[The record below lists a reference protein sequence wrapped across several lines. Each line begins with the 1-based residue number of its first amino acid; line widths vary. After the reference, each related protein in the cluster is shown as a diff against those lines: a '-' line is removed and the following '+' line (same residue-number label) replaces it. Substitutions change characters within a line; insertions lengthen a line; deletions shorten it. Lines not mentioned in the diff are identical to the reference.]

1 MSNKVHERGVVVEE
15 EGSKKATRKIQEL
28 PKKILKDIWKVGK
41 DDPRRV
47 KHALK
52 VGVSLSLVSLL
63 YLLEPLFKGIGS
75 NAMWAVLTVVVVLEF
90 SAGATLCKGIN
101 RGLGTLI
108 AGSLA
113 FFIEFVAK
121 DSGKIFRA
129 IFIGAS
135 VFTIGA
141 AITYLRFIPYIKK
154 NYDYGMLIFL
164 LTFNLITVSSY
175 RVDAVI
181 KIAHERFYTIAI
193 GVGVCLCMTLLF
205 FPIWS
210 GEDLHKSTV
219 AKLQGLSFSIEACVN
234 EYFEEEEKDK
244 ETSDSSEDMICN
256 GYKTVLDSKCT
267 DEALAMYASWEPR
280 HTRHCHR
287 FPWQHY
293 VKVGAVLREFGYTV
307 VALHGCLKTEIQT
320 PRSIRVL
327 FKDPCVRL
335 AGEICKVLTE
345 LAASIQNRRHCSPEI
360 LSESLQVALQDLNSE
375 RLFLGSND
383 NGSVYQNGNS
393 GRHNQNVPV
402 TQHIH
407 KDANDA
413 IAHQNEPG
421 SPLGQNSD
429 IPLQNTGTPRGGN
442 KRSRFGPNSS
452 VSHQNET
459 GSPLGQNGDVP
470 VQNNGTPRGEN
481 RSRFGPNSGVSGQ
494 NTGTPRGERGSR
506 LGPGGASSFSRLR
519 ADTLERRSAGATGE
533 RRILMKQLSRIVVLT
548 SLEFSEALPFAA
560 FASLLVEMVA
570 RLDNVIEEVEELGTV
585 ACFKEYD
592 GNVVDRTDVEVR
604 VEKPADLVVGV
615 E

>member
-1 MSNKVHERGVVVEE
+1 MSNKVHERGMEMEE

-52 VGVSLSLVSLL
+52 VGVSLTLVSLL

-90 SAGATLCKGIN
+90 SA
-101 RGLGTLI
+101 
-108 AGSLA
+108 
-113 FFIEFVAK
+113 
-121 DSGKIFRA
+121 
-129 IFIGAS
+129 
-135 VFTIGA
+135 GA

-219 AKLQGLSFSIEACVN
+219 AKLQGLSFSIEACVK
-234 EYFEEEEKDK
+234 EYFGEEEKDK
-244 ETSDSSEDMICN
+244 ETSDSSEDMIYD
-256 GYKTVLDSKCT
+256 GYKTVLDSKST

-293 VKVGAVLREFGYTV
+293 VKVGAVLRQFGYTV

-320 PRSIRVL
+320 PSSIRVL

-345 LAASIQNRRHCSPEI
+345 LAASIQNRRRCSPEI
-360 LSESLQVALQDLNSE
+360 LSESLQVALQDLNSAIKSQPK
-375 RLFLGSND
+375 LFFGSDD
-383 NGSVYQNGNS
+383 NVSQNGNS

-402 TQHIH
+402 TQHIN
-407 KDANDA
+407 KDAND
-413 IAHQNEPG
+413 
-421 SPLGQNSD
+421 D
-429 IPLQNTGTPRGGN
+429 I
-442 KRSRFGPNSS
+442 
-452 VSHQNET
+452 SHQNET
-459 GSPLGQNGDVP
+459 GSPLGQNT
-470 VQNNGTPRGEN
+470 GTPRGGN
-481 RSRFGPNSGVSGQ
+481 KSRFGPND
-494 NTGTPRGERGSR
+494 
-506 LGPGGASSFSRLR
+506 GASSFSRLR
-519 ADTLERRSAGATGE
+519 ADTLERRSTAATGE
-533 RRILMKQLSRIVVLT
+533 RRILMKQLSRIVVMT

-592 GNVVDRTDVEVR
+592 GNVVDRTDVEV
-604 VEKPADLVVGV
+604 VENPADLVVGV

>member
-1 MSNKVHERGVVVEE
+1 MSNKVHERGVEMEE
-15 EGSKKATRKIQEL
+15 KGSKKATRKIQEL

-52 VGVSLSLVSLL
+52 VGVSLTLVSLL

-90 SAGATLCKGIN
+90 FAGATLCKGLN

-129 IFIGAS
+129 VFIGAS
-135 VFTIGA
+135 VFIIGA

-219 AKLQGLSFSIEACVN
+219 AKLQGLSFSIEACVK

-244 ETSDSSEDMICN
+244 ETSDSSEDMIYD
-256 GYKTVLDSKCT
+256 GYKTVLDSKST
-267 DEALAMYASWEPR
+267 DEALVMYASWEPR

-293 VKVGAVLREFGYTV
+293 VKVGAVLRQFGYTV

-320 PRSIRVL
+320 PSSIRVL

-345 LAASIQNRRHCSPEI
+345 LAASIQDRRRCSPEI
-360 LSESLQVALQDLNSE
+360 LSESLQVALQDLNSAIKSQPK
-375 RLFLGSND
+375 LFFGSDD
-383 NGSVYQNGNS
+383 NVSQNGNS

-402 TQHIH
+402 TQHIN
-407 KDANDA
+407 KDAND
-413 IAHQNEPG
+413 
-421 SPLGQNSD
+421 D
-429 IPLQNTGTPRGGN
+429 I
-442 KRSRFGPNSS
+442 
-452 VSHQNET
+452 SHQKET
-459 GSPLGQNGDVP
+459 GSLLGQNGDVP
-470 VQNNGTPRGEN
+470 VQNTGTPRGEN
-481 RSRFGPNSGVSGQ
+481 RSRFGPNSGALHQ
-494 NTGTPRGERGSR
+494 NTGTPRGERGSSR
-506 LGPGGASSFSRLR
+506 FGPDGASSFSRLR
-519 ADTLERRSAGATGE
+519 ADTLERRSTAATGE
-533 RRILMKQLSRIVVLT
+533 RRILMKQLSRIVVMT

-592 GNVVDRTDVEVR
+592 GNVVDRTDVEV
-604 VEKPADLVVGV
+604 VENPADLVVGV

>member
-1 MSNKVHERGVVVEE
+1 MSNKVHERGVEMEE
-15 EGSKKATRKIQEL
+15 KGSKKATRKIQEL

-52 VGVSLSLVSLL
+52 VGVSLTLVSLL

-90 SAGATLCKGIN
+90 FAGATLCKGLN

-129 IFIGAS
+129 VFIGAS
-135 VFTIGA
+135 VFI
-141 AITYLRFIPYIKK
+141 I
-154 NYDYGMLIFL
+154 
-164 LTFNLITVSSY
+164 VSSY

-219 AKLQGLSFSIEACVN
+219 AKLQGLSFSIEACVK

-244 ETSDSSEDMICN
+244 ETSDSSEDMIYD
-256 GYKTVLDSKCT
+256 GYKTVLDSKST
-267 DEALAMYASWEPR
+267 DEALVMYASWEPR

-293 VKVGAVLREFGYTV
+293 VKVGAVLRQFGYTV

-320 PRSIRVL
+320 PSSIRVL

-345 LAASIQNRRHCSPEI
+345 LAASIQDRRRCSPEI
-360 LSESLQVALQDLNSE
+360 LSESLQVALQDLNSAIKSQPK
-375 RLFLGSND
+375 LFFGSDD
-383 NGSVYQNGNS
+383 NVSQNGNS

-402 TQHIH
+402 TQHIN
-407 KDANDA
+407 KDAND
-413 IAHQNEPG
+413 
-421 SPLGQNSD
+421 D
-429 IPLQNTGTPRGGN
+429 I
-442 KRSRFGPNSS
+442 
-452 VSHQNET
+452 SHQKET
-459 GSPLGQNGDVP
+459 GSLLGQNGDVP
-470 VQNNGTPRGEN
+470 VQNTGTPRGEN
-481 RSRFGPNSGVSGQ
+481 RSRFGPNSGALHQ
-494 NTGTPRGERGSR
+494 NTGTPRGERGSSR
-506 LGPGGASSFSRLR
+506 FGPDGASSFSRLR
-519 ADTLERRSAGATGE
+519 ADTLERRSTAATGE
-533 RRILMKQLSRIVVLT
+533 RRILMKQLSRIVVMT

-592 GNVVDRTDVEVR
+592 GNVVDRTDVEV
-604 VEKPADLVVGV
+604 VENPADLVVGV

>member
-1 MSNKVHERGVVVEE
+1 MSNKVHERSLEIE
-15 EGSKKATRKIQEL
+15 DEGSKKATKKIKEL
-28 PKKILKDIWKVGK
+28 PKKVLKDIWKIGK
-41 DDPRRV
+41 EDPRRV

-52 VGVSLSLVSLL
+52 VGVSLTLVSLL

-90 SAGATLCKGIN
+90 SAGATLCKGLN

-129 IFIGAS
+129 VFIGAS
-135 VFTIGA
+135 VFIIGA

-219 AKLQGLSFSIEACVN
+219 AKLQGLSFSIEACVK

-244 ETSDSSEDMICN
+244 ETSDSSEDMIYD
-256 GYKTVLDSKCT
+256 GYKTVLDSKSS

-293 VKVGAVLREFGYTV
+293 VKVGAVLRQFGYTV

-335 AGEICKVLTE
+335 AGEICKVLSE

-360 LSESLQVALQDLNSE
+360 LSESLQVALQDLNSAIKSQPK
-375 RLFLGSND
+375 LFLGSNGD
-383 NGSVYQNGNS
+383 GNVSQGNS
-393 GRHNQNVPV
+393 GRHNNQNVPV
-402 TQHIH
+402 SPHINI
-407 KDANDA
+407 DANDA
-413 IAHQNEPG
+413 ISHQNETG
-421 SPLGQNSD
+421 LQNSD
-429 IPLQNTGTPRGGN
+429 VPIQNIGTPRGKN
-442 KRSRFGPNSS
+442 KSRFGPNSG
-452 VSHQNET
+452 VPHQNET
-459 GSPLGQNGDVP
+459 GSPLGQNSDVP
-470 VQNNGTPRGEN
+470 LQNTATPRGEN
-481 RSRFGPNSGVSGQ
+481 KSRFSQ
-494 NTGTPRGERGSR
+494 TAGTPRGERGSR
-506 LGPGGASSFSRLR
+506 FGPDGASSFSRLR

-533 RRILMKQLSRIVVLT
+533 RRILMKQLSRIVVMT

-604 VEKPADLVVGV
+604 IEKPTDLVVGV

>member
-1 MSNKVHERGVVVEE
+1 MSNKVHERGVEMEE

-52 VGVSLSLVSLL
+52 VGVSLTLVSLL

-90 SAGATLCKGIN
+90 SAGATLCKGLN

-129 IFIGAS
+129 VFIGAS
-135 VFTIGA
+135 VFIIGA

-219 AKLQGLSFSIEACVN
+219 AKLQGLSFSIEACVK

-244 ETSDSSEDMICN
+244 ETSDSSEDMIYD
-256 GYKTVLDSKCT
+256 GYKTVLDSKST
-267 DEALAMYASWEPR
+267 DEALVMYASWEPR

-293 VKVGAVLREFGYTV
+293 VKVGAVLRQFGYTV

-320 PRSIRVL
+320 PSSIRVL

-345 LAASIQNRRHCSPEI
+345 LAASIQNRRRCSPEI
-360 LSESLQVALQDLNSE
+360 LSESLQVALQDLNSAIKSQPK
-375 RLFLGSND
+375 LFFGSDD
-383 NGSVYQNGNS
+383 NVSQNGNS

-402 TQHIH
+402 TQHIN
-407 KDANDA
+407 KDAND
-413 IAHQNEPG
+413 
-421 SPLGQNSD
+421 D
-429 IPLQNTGTPRGGN
+429 I
-442 KRSRFGPNSS
+442 
-452 VSHQNET
+452 SHQKET

-470 VQNNGTPRGEN
+470 VQNTGTPSGEN
-481 RSRFGPNSGVSGQ
+481 RSRFGPNSGALHQ
-494 NTGTPRGERGSR
+494 NTGTPRGERGSSR
-506 LGPGGASSFSRLR
+506 FGPDGASSFSRLR
-519 ADTLERRSAGATGE
+519 ADTLERRSTAATGE
-533 RRILMKQLSRIVVLT
+533 RRILMKQLSRIVVMT

-592 GNVVDRTDVEVR
+592 GNVVDRTDVEV
-604 VEKPADLVVGV
+604 VENPADLVVGV

>member
-1 MSNKVHERGVVVEE
+1 MSNKIHERGVEMGE
-15 EGSKKATRKIQEL
+15 SSKNATRKIQEL

-52 VGVSLSLVSLL
+52 VGVSLTLVSLL

-90 SAGATLCKGIN
+90 SAGATLCKGLN

-113 FFIEFVAK
+113 FFIEFVVK

-129 IFIGAS
+129 VFIGAS
-135 VFTIGA
+135 VFIIGA

-193 GVGVCLCMTLLF
+193 GVGVCLCTTLLF

-219 AKLQGLSFSIEACVN
+219 AKLQGLSFSIEACVK

-244 ETSDSSEDMICN
+244 ETSDSSEDMIYD
-256 GYKTVLDSKCT
+256 GYKTVLDSKST

-287 FPWQHY
+287 FPGQHY
-293 VKVGAVLREFGYTV
+293 VKVGAVLRQFGYTV

-320 PRSIRVL
+320 PRYIRVL
-327 FKDPCVRL
+327 FKDPCARL
-335 AGEICKVLTE
+335 AQEICKVLTE
-345 LAASIQNRRHCSPEI
+345 LAASIQNRRQCSPEI
-360 LSESLQVALQDLNSE
+360 LSESLQVALQDLNSAIKSQPK
-375 RLFLGSND
+375 LFLGSNH
-383 NGSVYQNGNS
+383 NSNVSQNGNS

-402 TQHIH
+402 SPHTN
-407 KDANDA
+407 KDENDA
-413 IAHQNEPG
+413 I
-421 SPLGQNSD
+421 
-429 IPLQNTGTPRGGN
+429 
-442 KRSRFGPNSS
+442 
-452 VSHQNET
+452 SHQNET
-459 GSPLGQNGDVP
+459 GSPLAQNADVPLQNTGTPRREKKSRFGPNSGVSHQNEPESPLGKNGDVP
-470 VQNNGTPRGEN
+470 VQNNGTPRGGN
-481 RSRFGPNSGVSGQ
+481 KSRFGPNSGVLSQ
-494 NTGTPRGERGSR
+494 NNETPRGERGSR
-506 LGPGGASSFSRLR
+506 FGLR
-519 ADTLERRSAGATGE
+519 ADTLERRSAAATGE
-533 RRILMKQLSRIVVLT
+533 RRILMKQLSRIVVMT

-592 GNVVDRTDVEVR
+592 GNVIDRTDVEVR
-604 VEKPADLVVGV
+604 VEKPADIVVGV